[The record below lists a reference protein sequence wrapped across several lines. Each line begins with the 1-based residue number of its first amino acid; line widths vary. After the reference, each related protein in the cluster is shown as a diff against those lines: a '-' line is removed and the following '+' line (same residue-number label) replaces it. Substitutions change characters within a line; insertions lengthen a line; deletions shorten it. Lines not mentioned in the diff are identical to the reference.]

1 MISAAPG
8 AIGGFGANHRLRQS
22 LVFLDLP
29 TLQQPEASIGGTGDL
44 FDESGAIKKPE
55 VKRFVDK
62 FLAAFAAWIERGREA
77 PA

>member
-1 MISAAPG
+1 MTVACKASRGWTIILVPPAAP
-8 AIGGFGANHRLRQS
+8 
-22 LVFLDLP
+22 P
-29 TLQQPEASIGGTGDL
+29 PEKEFL

-62 FLAAFAAWIERGREA
+62 FLAAFAAWIERKAKA